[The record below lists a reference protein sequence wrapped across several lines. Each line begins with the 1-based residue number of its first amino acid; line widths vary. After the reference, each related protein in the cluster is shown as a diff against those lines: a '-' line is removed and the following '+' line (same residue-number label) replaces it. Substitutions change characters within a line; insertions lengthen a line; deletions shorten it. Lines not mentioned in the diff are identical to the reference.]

1 MLEDLANLL
10 RKARG
15 PCPSEDLLARYSR
28 GVLDPDATGVLRS
41 HIELCGVC
49 EAWLKRT
56 RDVER
61 AVSEA
66 PAEPAAYNGWDSV
79 EERLRTRIRK
89 MTS

>member
-1 MLEDLANLL
+1 MPEDFANLL

-15 PCPSEDLLARYSR
+15 PCPSEDLLGRYSR
-28 GVLDPDATGVLRS
+28 GVLSPDAASVLQS

-56 RDVER
+56 REMDR
-61 AVSEA
+61 AVSDA
-66 PAEPAAYNGWDSV
+66 PSEPAGYNGWDSV